1 LIWRLRSA
9 ASRGKIH
16 PLARS
21 EMLKFLPNFLP
32 EILRVAATLKGEQ
45 SSKLLCAERFRNFWL
60 ISVGAL
66 P

>member
-1 LIWRLRSA
+1 
-9 ASRGKIH
+9 
-16 PLARS
+16 
-21 EMLKFLPNFLP
+21 MLKFLPNFLP